1 MERTILL
8 MLQILCI
15 SIASSCTPPPHSV
28 PIGGALSG
36 PPAPPGRGRRG
47 LNIHERFTFAG
58 DWQCLNIDFGYENCA
73 DVLNSSKLN
82 RNFTK
87 KNTCFRVSIKI

>member
-15 SIASSCTPPPHSV
+15 SIASSCETAD
-28 PIGGALSG
+28 I
-36 PPAPPGRGRRG
+36 GRRR

-82 RNFTK
+82 RNFAK
-87 KNTCFRVSIKI
+87 KIRVSEFQ